1 MRAFAHR
8 MTGARVPR
16 ASWRARYRQRLFRTE
31 PADHDAIVLRHGRIY
46 ILPTRRGLAVFGMIA
61 IMLLTSLNY
70 GLSLGFAVTFLLA
83 GLCAAAL
90 LHTFRNL
97 AGIELAPLAAGET
110 FAGGTLPFTL
120 AIAGSASARNAITL
134 SAGGSVPVTVDVI
147 PDAAL
152 PVTLEVPAPKRGRV
166 ALGRVTLSSDFP
178 VGLWRGWAYV
188 HFPLAG
194 VVFPAPEADA
204 PPLPAGRAGEDAHSE
219 SRDGDADLSGL
230 RSYQPGDPLQR
241 VAWKAVARGAG
252 WHTKHF
258 EGGGSKGPA
267 ELAWNALPHA
277 LDANQRI
284 ARLAAWVLAAERVA
298 RPFALHVPG
307 LALPAGQGREHRRT
321 ALTALAMLPETSR

>member
-1 MRAFAHR
+1 MRSFAHS
-8 MTGARVPR
+8 MTARQLPGK
-16 ASWRARYRQRLFRTE
+16 SWRARYRQRLFRTE
-31 PADHDAIVLRHGRIY
+31 PADHDAIVLRHSRIY

-61 IMLLTSLNY
+61 IMLLSSLNY
-70 GLSLGFAVTFLLA
+70 GLALGFAVTFLLA
-83 GLCAAAL
+83 GFCAAAL

-152 PVTLEVPAPKRGRV
+152 PVTLEVPAPTRGRV

-194 VVFPAPEADA
+194 VVFPAPEPDA
-204 PPLPAGRAGEDAHSE
+204 PPLPSGHAGEDAHSE

-258 EGGGSKGPA
+258 EGGASNGPA

-321 ALTALAMLPETSR
+321 ALTALAMLPETS

>member
-1 MRAFAHR
+1 MRTLSR
-8 MTGARVPR
+8 SMTAPR
-16 ASWRARYRQRLFRTE
+16 GSRDSWRARYRQRLFRTE
-31 PADHDAIVLRHGRIY
+31 PADRDAIVLRHSRIY
-46 ILPTRRGLAVFGMIA
+46 ILPTRRGLAVFAMIA

-70 GLSLGFAVTFLLA
+70 ALALGFAVTFLLA

-90 LHTFRNL
+90 LHTFRNI

-134 SAGGSVPVTVDVI
+134 AAGGSVPVTVDVI

-204 PPLPAGRAGEDAHSE
+204 PPLPAGRDGEDAHSE
-219 SRDGDADLSGL
+219 STDGDADLSGL
-230 RSYQPGDPLQR
+230 RTYQAGDPLQR

-267 ELAWNALPHA
+267 DLAWNALPQA
-277 LDANQRI
+277 LDADQRI

-298 RPFALHVPG
+298 RPFALHLPG
-307 LALPAGQGREHRRT
+307 TALPAGQGREHRRT
-321 ALTALAMLPETSR
+321 ALTALAMLPEISR

>member
-1 MRAFAHR
+1 LKRS
-8 MTGARVPR
+8 PR
-16 ASWRARYRQRLFRTE
+16 DSWRTRYRQRLFRTQ
-31 PADHDAIVLRHGRIY
+31 PGDRDAVILRHSRIY

-61 IMLLTSLNY
+61 VMLLTSLNY
-70 GLSLGFAVTFLLA
+70 ALSLGFVATFLLA
-83 GLCAAAL
+83 GQAAAGL

-120 AIAGSASARNAITL
+120 AIAGSASARTAITL
-134 SAGGSVPVTVDVI
+134 AAGGSLPVTVDVV
-147 PDAAL
+147 PDTAM
-152 PVTLEVPAPKRGRV
+152 PVTLEVPAPKRGRI

-178 VGLWRGWAYV
+178 VGLWRGWAYI

-204 PPLPAGRAGEDAHSE
+204 PPLPAGRQGENAHSE

-258 EGGGSKGPA
+258 EGGGSLGPA
-267 ELAWNALPHA
+267 ELTWQALPHT
-277 LDANQRI
+277 LGVDARI

-307 LALPAGQGREHRRT
+307 MTLPAGQGREHRRA
-321 ALTALAMLPETSR
+321 ALTALAMLPDSLP